1 MQSDVPTIPEEI
13 TELLEKRSTFREWL
27 DRLEGREEG
36 VRAEVYERVRGDYL
50 ERLSGVEE
58 ELAGHREELESSLAR
73 CRERVDSLEEE
84 RDERAADLEEAE
96 LRHAVGEYADEEWDE
111 LRGEHE
117 AALAELEGRLEEE
130 RSATARFE
138 EILAELDQGRAV
150 EAGGEPEAQEAA
162 AEEDAGAAEPETD
175 EPGAEEPRTAE
186 LEGASGGSDEEPAF
200 AGEVEAGGPDGADR
214 EAEAFGSGFGAVTA
228 FGEEPEAEADET
240 EVAEADEPEA
250 ARPADED
257 REAEDEVLAFLSG
270 ETAGAS
276 DAADRD
282 SGAEKLE
289 GEGEDF
295 EDELDFLESLSLDDP
310 SSLDTLSLL
319 LDDGEEG
326 DEAGKDDD
334 DGERGPGGAS

>member
-1 MQSDVPTIPEEI
+1 MESDVPTIPEEI

-27 DRLEGREEG
+27 DRLEGREGE

-58 ELAGHREELESSLAR
+58 ELAGHREELESSLDR
-73 CRERVDSLEEE
+73 CRERVATLEEE

-96 LRHAVGEYADEEWDE
+96 LRHAVGEYEDEAWDD

-117 AALAELEGRLEEE
+117 GALAELEGRLDEE

-138 EILAELDQGRAV
+138 EILAELDAGRAD
-150 EAGGEPEAQEAA
+150 EPA
-162 AEEDAGAAEPETD
+162 D
-175 EPGAEEPRTAE
+175 EPGA
-186 LEGASGGSDEEPAF
+186 ASGASDEEPTF
-200 AGEVEAGGPDGADR
+200 AGEVEAGGPD
-214 EAEAFGSGFGAVTA
+214 EAAGEPETFGSTFGEVTA
-228 FGEEPEAEADET
+228 FGEEPEADEAER
-240 EVAEADEPEA
+240 EEEPSAEREDEPEA
-250 ARPADED
+250 EREPDDE
-257 REAEDEVLAFLSG
+257 EDEVLAFLSG
-270 ETAGAS
+270 GTAGGS
-276 DAADRD
+276 DAGNGDLGDEDRDFDDRDRD
-282 SGAEKLE
+282 SGDAERE

-310 SSLDTLSLL
+310 SSLDTLSLV
-319 LDDGEEG
+319 LDDGEEE